1 MLNTLLKVAPWK
13 ITGPA
18 SGPEWQE
25 VPIGAEDYRV
35 VAPACVPPRPP
46 ALPGASLRKHLHHPP
61 NEAKSFAKIAEVFRR
76 LSVPSRTFV
85 ARESLLIFSSSHL
98 LIFPNIFQN
107 IFPNL
112 LVFQNRSQPATVQVP
127 WAESDRVYDVRYH
140 SRDARRKFEPVL
152 HGVVGSTVEVTP
164 ATLTSLLAENAG
176 DVSALAPG
184 ARHGS
189 QDPGAIGSEYRLA
202 PHLEQTNGGY
212 T

>member
-46 ALPGASLRKHLHHPP
+46 PLPGASLRKHLHHPP
-61 NEAKSFAKIAEVFRR
+61 NEAKVFAKIAEVFRCFEASLFR
-76 LSVPSRTFV
+76 RERSSR
-85 ARESLLIFSSSHL
+85 AKAFSSSHL
-98 LIFPNIFQN
+98 PKHLPKRL
-107 IFPNL
+107 PKHL

-164 ATLTSLLAENAG
+164 ATLTSFLAENAG

>member
-1 MLNTLLKVAPWK
+1 MF
-13 ITGPA
+13 
-18 SGPEWQE
+18 
-25 VPIGAEDYRV
+25 R
-35 VAPACVPPRPP
+35 
-46 ALPGASLRKHLHHPP
+46 SLSL
-61 NEAKSFAKIAEVFRR
+61 
-76 LSVPSRTFV
+76 PSRTLV
-85 ARESLLIFSSSHL
+85 ARESLLTFSSSHL
-98 LIFPNIFQN
+98 LIFLNVFQNVFPNIFTN
-107 IFPNL
+107 I
-112 LVFQNRSQPATVQVP
+112 FQNRSQPATVQVP

-140 SRDARRKFEPVL
+140 VRDARRKFEPVL

-164 ATLTSLLAENAG
+164 ATLTSFLAENAG